1 MERFEGKVAIV
12 TGAASGV
19 GRATTHRL
27 ASEGATVFGV
37 DMNEDGLAE
46 TFSTV
51 GSGAFHVVDI
61 SKRDGAHAAVA
72 ACVEQFGAV
81 HVLCN
86 IAGVLRSNRLENI
99 TEEELALVLGVNA
112 AGSLWMAQ
120 AAMPHLLETSG
131 SMVNIGSNA
140 GLMGVAY
147 QASYSMSKGAV
158 IQLTRTLAMEYVKS
172 GVNINCVA
180 PGGIKTPMTRAA
192 QMPEDADWELIQPY
206 VGFRS
211 MSKPEE
217 LAAVIAFVAS
227 DEASAMH
234 GAIVSADSAL
244 TTG

>member
-1 MERFEGKVAIV
+1 MERFEGKIAIV

-37 DMNEDGLAE
+37 DMNEDGLRE

-51 GSGAFHVVDI
+51 ESGQFHVADI
-61 SKRDGAHAAVA
+61 SKRDGAQSAVA
-72 ACVEQFGAV
+72 ACVQQFGAV

-86 IAGVLRSNRLENI
+86 IAGVLRSHRLEDV
-99 TEEELALVLGVNA
+99 TEDDVQFILGVNLC
-112 AGSLWMAQ
+112 GTLWMIQ

-131 SMVNIGSNA
+131 SVVNIGSNA
-140 GLMGVAY
+140 GIMGVAY
-147 QASYSMSKGAV
+147 QVAYSASKGAV
-158 IQLTRTLAMEYVKS
+158 IQLTRTLAMEFVKT
-172 GVNINCVA
+172 GVRINCVA
-180 PGGIKTPMTRAA
+180 PGGIKTPMSRGA
-192 QMPEDADWELIQPY
+192 QLPEDADWELIQPY
-206 VGFRS
+206 IGFRA

-227 DEASAMH
+227 DDASAMH
-234 GAIVSADSAL
+234 GAIVSADSGL

>member
-1 MERFEGKVAIV
+1 MERFEGKVAVV

-27 ASEGATVFGV
+27 ASEGASVFGV
-37 DMNEDGLAE
+37 DMNEAGLAE
-46 TFSTV
+46 TFESV
-51 GSGAFHVVDI
+51 DQGAYHVADI
-61 SKRDGAHAAVA
+61 SRRDEAHGAVAAAVA
-72 ACVEQFGAV
+72 RFGRLD
-81 HVLCN
+81 VLCN
-86 IAGVLRSNRLENI
+86 IAGVLRSHRLADV
-99 TEEELALVLGVNA
+99 TEDEVSFILGVNVC
-112 AGSLWMAQ
+112 GTLWMAQ

-131 SMVNIGSNA
+131 SIVNIGSNA

-147 QASYSMSKGAV
+147 QSAYSASKGAV
-158 IQLTRTLAMEYVKS
+158 IQLTRTLAMEFVKT
-172 GVNINCVA
+172 GVRINCVA
-180 PGGIKTPMTRAA
+180 PGGIVTPMSKGA
-192 QMPEDADWELIQPY
+192 QLPEDADWELIKPY
-206 VGFRS
+206 MGFRS